1 MLKKNSH
8 PHPMIFLRGI
18 RWSQKLHHTVLW
30 SCITQCCGATSHG
43 VVELRHTV
51 LWSCITQ
58 CCGATSHSVVK
69 LHHTVL
75 WSCITVLWSYITQCC
90 EATSHSVVELH
101 HSVVELHHTVLW
113 IWCSSCW
120 SSRTSVPAP
129 TIINYQLSID
139 QLYSFQERW
148 LQNCL
153 KLIFSQLNLNI
164 VFRREELVLKR
175 PALGFKLVIYRQMLA
190 VFSVAEPSLFWLA
203 PALGTPSQLR

>member
-30 SCITQCCGATSHG
+30 SCITQCCGAAS
-43 VVELRHTV
+43 
-51 LWSCITQ
+51 
-58 CCGATSHSVVK
+58 
-69 LHHTVL
+69 
-75 WSCITVLWSYITQCC
+75 
-90 EATSHSVVELH
+90 

-113 IWCSSCW
+113 SYVTQCCGAASHSVVELHHTVLW
-120 SSRTSVPAP
+120 SYITQCCGAASQCCGATSHCCGATSHSVVDLVQFLLKQPNLCAGSN
-129 TIINYQLSID
+129 NYQLSID

-175 PALGFKLVIYRQMLA
+175 PALGFKLVIFRQMLA

-203 PALGTPSQLR
+203 PALGTQSQLR

>member
-30 SCITQCCGATSHG
+30 SCITQCCGAASHS
-43 VVELRHTV
+43 VVELHLTVLWSYVTQCCGAASHSVVELHHTV
-51 LWSCITQ
+51 LWSYITQCCGAASQ

-75 WSCITVLWSYITQCC
+75 WS
-90 EATSHSVVELH
+90 
-101 HSVVELHHTVLW
+101 
-113 IWCSSCW
+113 WCSSCW
-120 SSRTSVPAP
+120 SSRTCVLAP
-129 TIINYQLSID
+129 TVD

>member
-43 VVELRHTV
+43 VVELRHT
-51 LWSCITQ
+51 
-58 CCGATSHSVVK
+58 HSVVE
-69 LHHTVL
+69 LHH
-75 WSCITVLWSYITQCC
+75 TVLWSYITQCC

-113 IWCSSCW
+113 SWCSSCW
-120 SSRTSVPAP
+120 SSRTCVPAP
-129 TIINYQLSID
+129 TVD
-139 QLYSFQERW
+139 QLYSFHERW

-175 PALGFKLVIYRQMLA
+175 PALGFKLVIFRQMLA